1 VSKHRFQSTPLL
13 TKATLAY
20 EEREDR
26 VKVLGEAT
34 EGGTV
39 VLWLTQ
45 RLLGK
50 LIPHLAGRL
59 LDEMSGSASR
69 STEAINA
76 RGAAQLGPVEEDSLA
91 LTLVADAVD
100 ITDNKSLTIL
110 QFRGE
115 TLDAEL
121 SVVRLVL
128 NAAQLSSWLN
138 ALRACYQK
146 ASWNEDCWP
155 PPNGFGPD
163 GAPLTNFTVH

>member
-1 VSKHRFQSTPLL
+1 MSKHRFQSAPLL

-59 LDEMSGSASR
+59 LDEMSDSASP
-69 STEAINA
+69 SSEAVDA
-76 RGAAQLGPVEEDSLA
+76 HGAAKLGPVEEDSLA
-91 LTLVADAVD
+91 LALVADAVD

-115 TLDAEL
+115 TLSTEL
-121 SVVRLVL
+121 SVVRLAL
-128 NAAQLSSWLN
+128 NAAQLASWLN

-146 ASWNEDCWP
+146 ARWNEDCWLP
-155 PPNGFGPD
+155 PHGLRPD
-163 GAPLTNFTVH
+163 GAHLTNFTVH